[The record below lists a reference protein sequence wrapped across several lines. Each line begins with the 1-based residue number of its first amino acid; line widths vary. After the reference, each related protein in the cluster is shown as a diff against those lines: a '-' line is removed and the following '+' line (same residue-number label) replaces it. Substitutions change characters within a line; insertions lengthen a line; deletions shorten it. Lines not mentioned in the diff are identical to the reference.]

1 MSRARRKVRC
11 GHPHRRR
18 LSRRRLLAHCHAA
31 KSTPLRRLRSTPI
44 YRLLPQAAE
53 RVLSGVFLDGARF
66 FFFISGFAVFGLV
79 GSAGFPAGWCRLQ
92 GVPGRARPR
101 VSWLPWLRPP
111 RWLFLARCGTTRNLA
126 VWPEFLCFGIR
137 PVFVCFGRYSRACGS
152 LERAPWGVLSDGVG
166 VPGRRDRSCRSV
178 FRPAS
183 APLGFG
189 LFPAPDASIR
199 ALRVLTPPS
208 RMFRAALAS
217 ALSVCPQLRHW
228 KFAWLSRFFRVG
240 RALRFLPLPD
250 HGERGGERSPRRGY
264 GAV

>member
-1 MSRARRKVRC
+1 MVTGLWNHVESGRLAEFSVLPDPAFSRVSGRYSRAC
-11 GHPHRRR
+11 WSP
-18 LSRRRLLAHCHAA
+18 
-31 KSTPLRRLRSTPI
+31 
-44 YRLLPQAAE
+44 E

-66 FFFISGFAVFGLV
+66 FSLLVRLGFLRAGVACRASLAAHDLVCLGCRGCVLRDGCFWPVVEPREIWPFG
-79 GSAGFPAGWCRLQ
+79 
-92 GVPGRARPR
+92 
-101 VSWLPWLRPP
+101 
-111 RWLFLARCGTTRNLA
+111 RNLA

-228 KFAWLSRFFRVG
+228 KFAWLSRFFESPQMRVG
-240 RALRFLPLPD
+240 SGGASSMPPQQRNSIEINAP
-250 HGERGGERSPRRGY
+250 GEWKP
-264 GAV
+264 